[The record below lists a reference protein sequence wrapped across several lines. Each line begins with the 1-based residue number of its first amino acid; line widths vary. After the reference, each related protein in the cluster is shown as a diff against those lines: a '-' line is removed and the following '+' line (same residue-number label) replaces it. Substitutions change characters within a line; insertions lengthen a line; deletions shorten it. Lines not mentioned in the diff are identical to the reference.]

1 MWPWQADV
9 SQIIDW
15 CWLLTPWTR
24 SVGQVGWMFSGV
36 VSSQTAM
43 RWLKIR
49 RGVVQLCSCALCSSM
64 VVRAE
69 AGRAEVPHTSWASAL
84 RVPHF
89 LISRIFNPEE
99 STVSS
104 CTTKK
109 AFAQTSG
116 EILRLLDCTVLPLY
130 PISQESYFSQVQ
142 FAVWCLCLISLCE
155 RVESGAA
162 QWGTLLGE
170 GSKEGEKK
178 VVCILRF
185 PKLRGETL
193 KYRNSFC
200 IYIPTVGCLPL
211 ESNASTANLQT
222 PSNFILNSPEKNS
235 WLRQMK
241 LSY

>member
-1 MWPWQADV
+1 
-9 SQIIDW
+9 
-15 CWLLTPWTR
+15 
-24 SVGQVGWMFSGV
+24 
-36 VSSQTAM
+36 M

-64 VVRAE
+64 AVRAE

-116 EILRLLDCTVLPLY
+116 EILRLPDCTVLPLY

-178 VVCILRF
+178 VVCILCF

>member
-109 AFAQTSG
+109 SLCPDKWGNIKAP
-116 EILRLLDCTVLPLY
+116 RLYSP
-130 PISQESYFSQVQ
+130 PIISYFSRELFFSSAICCLMFVSHFSVWACGVWSGTVRD
-142 FAVWCLCLISLCE
+142 FARW
-155 RVESGAA
+155 RKQGR
-162 QWGTLLGE
+162 G
-170 GSKEGEKK
+170 KK
-178 VVCILRF
+178 
-185 PKLRGETL
+185 
-193 KYRNSFC
+193 
-200 IYIPTVGCLPL
+200 GCLYPPL
-211 ESNASTANLQT
+211 SQIKRGDFEVQ
-222 PSNFILNSPEKNS
+222 E
-235 WLRQMK
+235 
-241 LSY
+241 